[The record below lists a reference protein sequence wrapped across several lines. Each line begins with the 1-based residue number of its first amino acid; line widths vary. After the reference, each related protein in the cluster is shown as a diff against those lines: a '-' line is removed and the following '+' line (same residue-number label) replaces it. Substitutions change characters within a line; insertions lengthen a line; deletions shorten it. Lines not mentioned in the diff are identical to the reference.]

1 MRCPTLKELPAPPS
15 GKRGW
20 PWTEETPQ
28 LADTTPD
35 GSAWPRISMV
45 TPSYN
50 QGRFIEETIRAVLLQ
65 GYPNLEYIIVDDNS
79 PDESPEIIRKYESWI
94 KILPGEENRGM
105 SQAINRGFK
114 ECTGEIITWI
124 SSDDVYFPQAFYN
137 VASRWPKVK
146 ECGAIIGAFHFMD
159 EDSKIDQEKHL
170 PRLLHE
176 APIDLTII
184 SPEEWRLHQVSTFYL
199 ARALDNAGRAV
210 REDLRSNMDRELL
223 YRICKNHKIF
233 LIPEA
238 LAAFRIHPKSKS
250 WSPSNMIFMGREF
263 ARIQYMCFSNNS
275 RDNAKR
281 KRIARYIIAK
291 GYVKYAKYTPNIFKS
306 AAALIAAL
314 FYKPTL
320 AIRKSYITAWL
331 KVLRIRPALKL
342 LKQIFRRYK

>member
-65 GYPNLEYIIVDDNS
+65 GYPNLEYIIVDDKS
-79 PDESPEIIRKYESWI
+79 TDGTIEVLKKYESWI
-94 KILPGEENRGM
+94 KILAGEENRGM

-114 ECTGEIITWI
+114 ECAGEIITWI
-124 SSDDVYFPQAFYN
+124 SSDDVYFPRAFYN
-137 VASRWPKVK
+137 VGSRWPEVK

-159 EDSKIDQEKHL
+159 ENSKIDRERHP
-170 PRLLHE
+170 PRLPQK
-176 APIDLTII
+176 APIDLSII

-199 ARALDNAGRAV
+199 ARALDRAGRSV
-210 REDLRSNMDRELL
+210 REDLHSNMDRELL
-223 YRICKNHKIF
+223 YRICKGHKIF
-233 LIPEA
+233 LITEA
-238 LAAFRIHPKSKS
+238 LAAFRRHPKSKS
-250 WSPSNMIFMGREF
+250 WSVSNMFPMAQELAG
-263 ARIQYMCFSNNS
+263 IQYMFLTKNNN
-275 RDNAKR
+275 DNLKR
-281 KRIARYIIAK
+281 KKIARYIIAK
-291 GYVKYAKYTPNIFKS
+291 GYVKYAKYNPNILKS
-306 AAALIAAL
+306 IAALITAL
-314 FYKPTL
+314 FYRPGF
-320 AIRKSYITAWL
+320 AVDRGYIIAWL
-331 KVLRIRPALKL
+331 KVLRILPALKL